1 MVDVPGMPTPPSLA
15 DELKS
20 LRIEREQPRRA
31 LPGWLTALIVVAVVA
46 ILGWFA
52 WKTLGNRIFEPEVET
67 GSVALVSPAQGAQ
80 LLVATGYVVPQR
92 KANIS
97 PRIGGRVAKLFV
109 EDGSVVKAGQ
119 LIAVLEDADYR
130 AQLLQSQA
138 DARSTEARQ
147 KRAEVDLVEAQ
158 RAWDREMIV
167 QQKGVSTPAAAD
179 SATAKFEGAKAQVGA
194 AKADVAAARARI
206 DVARVNLANCYVR
219 APFSGRITQK
229 LTDIGEIVF
238 GAVGAGGG
246 GPGGIAS
253 LADFSTLQ
261 VEADVSESQVAKL
274 KLGTPAEI
282 VLDAFPDKRYRARVA
297 EVRPRVDR
305 AKATVMVKV
314 AFEGDTTDVLPDMG
328 AKVTFLSKELDAGAA
343 KAAPTPAVNPD
354 AIVESGETKSVF
366 VVEQDGTLRTVPVVT
381 GAALGNLVSLRTG
394 PPAGTRVV
402 RKPGPDLRPGM
413 KVKEKQ

>member
-1 MVDVPGMPTPPSLA
+1 MPTEPSLI

-20 LRIEREQPRRA
+20 LHIERERPSRS
-31 LPGWLTALIVVAVVA
+31 LPGWATTLIVLLVLALA
-46 ILGWFA
+46 GALA
-52 WKTLGNRIFEPEVET
+52 WKLFANKLFEPEVET
-67 GSVALVSPAQGAQ
+67 GTVALVSQSQGAQ

-119 LIAVLEDADYR
+119 VIAILEDADYK

-138 DARSTEARQ
+138 DAAGAAAR
-147 KRAEVDLVEAQ
+147 EVNAAVVLTDAQ
-158 RAWDREMIV
+158 RGYDREQIV
-167 QQKGVSTPAAAD
+167 QQKGVSTPQAADTAVARLGQARALLAAAH
-179 SATAKFEGAKAQVGA
+179 
-194 AKADVAAARARI
+194 ADVAAARARI
-206 DVARVNLANCYVR
+206 AVARVALDNCYVK
-219 APFSGRITQK
+219 APFGGRITQK

-253 LADFSTLQ
+253 LADFTTLQ

-282 VLDAFPDKRYRARVA
+282 VLDAFPERRFRARVA

-305 AKATVMVKV
+305 AKATVTVKV
-314 AFEGDTTDVLPDMG
+314 AFVDDTTDVLPDMG
-328 AKVTFLSKELDAGAA
+328 AKVTFLSKELDETAT
-343 KAAPTPAVNPD
+343 KAAPTPALNPD
-354 AIVESGETKSVF
+354 SVIDSGETKAVL
-366 VVEQDGTLRTVPVVT
+366 VVAPDGTLSRVPVVT
-381 GAALGNLVSLRTG
+381 GPPLGSLISLRSG
-394 PPAGTRVV
+394 PPAGSRVV
-402 RKPGPDLRPGM
+402 RRPSPDLKPGM

>member
-1 MVDVPGMPTPPSLA
+1 MATTPPSLA
-15 DELKS
+15 DDLKS

-31 LPGWLTALIVVAVVA
+31 LPGWITALIVLAVLA
-46 ILGWFA
+46 FGGALA
-52 WKTLGNRIFEPEVET
+52 WKSFANRLFEPEVET
-67 GSVALVSPAQGAQ
+67 GSVALVSPSQGAQ

-130 AQLLQSQA
+130 AQLLQAQA

-147 KRAEVDLVEAQ
+147 KRAEVDENEAQ
-158 RAWDREMIV
+158 RAFDREQIV
-167 QQKGVSTPAAAD
+167 QQKGVSTAAAGD
-179 SATAKFEGAKAQVGA
+179 LATAKLEGAKAQVGA
-194 AKADVAAARARI
+194 ARADVAAAKARI
-206 DVARVNLANCYVR
+206 EVARVNLENCYVR

-282 VLDAFPDKRYRARVA
+282 VLDAFPDKRFRAKVA

-314 AFEGDTTDVLPDMG
+314 AFADDTTDVLPDMG
-328 AKVTFLSKELDAGAA
+328 AKVTFLSRELDAGAA
-343 KAAPTPAVNPD
+343 RAAPTPAVSPD
-354 AIVESGETKSVF
+354 SIVDSGETKTVF
-366 VVEQDGTLRTVPVVT
+366 VVEQDGTLKSVPVVT
-381 GAALGNLVSLRTG
+381 GPPLGNLIALRNG

-402 RKPGPDLRPGM
+402 RKPGPDLRAGM